1 MSDGQVDNNIVNP
14 SDIDMDVSHY
24 MRVRLSPEDQIR
36 EAVQYLT
43 QLGIE
48 CNESD
53 ISLEDSSDSEQPGL
67 NPSVVD

>member
-1 MSDGQVDNNIVNP
+1 MSDGQVNNNIVNP

-36 EAVQYLT
+36 EAVRYLT

-53 ISLEDSSDSEQPGL
+53 ISLEDSSDSEELGL
-67 NPSVVD
+67 SPSAVD